1 MMSELNPFIKIRRD
15 LHQIPEIGLLEY
27 KTHAYLMTYIATL
40 PQEHL
45 EIIEWKTAILVR
57 VRGTVG
63 EKTIGWRT
71 DIDGL
76 PVSEET
82 GLPFKSTHPNQMH
95 ACGHDVHMSIALGL
109 LTYFSNHPGR
119 DHLVFL
125 FQPAEENASGGKL
138 LYDEGVLDTWMPNEF
153 YALHVQPN
161 LKVGQIGTKIGT
173 LFAGTCTIQA
183 NFTGKSGH
191 AAYPHEANDMI
202 VAASQFVSQ
211 IQTIVSRNVDPIEG
225 AVITLGTFHAGT
237 TGNIISGKA
246 SLTGTIRTLTPEMS
260 HLMQERVKQVAR
272 GIELSYQCEVEL
284 ILEQGGYY
292 PVVNTEK
299 ETTTLIDFMK
309 HHPKV
314 AFIPAPTAMTGE
326 DFGYLLDKI
335 PGTMFWLG
343 VDSPYGLHHS
353 KMNPSEESIPFAIDV
368 LKDFFKMKLN

>member
-15 LHQIPEIGLLEY
+15 LHQIPEIGLLEF
-27 KTHAYLMTYIATL
+27 KTHAYLMDYITAL
-40 PQEHL
+40 PQEYL
-45 EIIEWKTAILVR
+45 EIIEWETAIIVR
-57 VRGTVG
+57 VRGKVG
-63 EKTIGWRT
+63 AKTIGWRT

-82 GLPFKSTHPNQMH
+82 GLPFKSIHPNQMH

-109 LTYFSNHPGR
+109 LTYFSEHQGQN
-119 DHLVFL
+119 HLVFL

-138 LYDEGVLDTWMPNEF
+138 LYDAGVLDAWMPDEF

-161 LKVGQIGTKIGT
+161 LKVGQIGTKVGT

-183 NFTGKSGH
+183 KFSGKSGH

-202 VAASQFVSQ
+202 VAASQFVNQ
-211 IQTIVSRNVDPIEG
+211 IQTIISRNVDPVEG

-237 TGNIISGKA
+237 TGNIISGEA

-260 HLMQERVKQVAR
+260 RLMQERVRQVAH
-272 GIELSYQCEVEL
+272 GIEQSYQCQVEL

-299 ETTTLIDFMK
+299 ETTALIDFMK
-309 HHPKV
+309 DHSKV
-314 AFIPAPTAMTGE
+314 DFISSPTAMTGE
-326 DFGYLLDKI
+326 DFGYLLDKT
-335 PGTMFWLG
+335 PGAMFWLG

-353 KMNPSEESIPFAIDV
+353 MMSPKEEAIPLAIEV
-368 LKDFFKMKLN
+368 LEAFLTMKIN